1 MNFTF
6 FPVNTSRY
14 QSEFD
19 AVKINQILEENT
31 LKGSLSSTAHHTN
44 KTFIGTIERERFKI
58 ISSSNRTSMFCV
70 FEGKILSENNQIV
83 MITRLH
89 PTFKNLFLFW
99 FLAMISLLIF
109 LPGKSNKIVT
119 ILMFI
124 CFVLFLRHLLITF
137 IFKKSEAEG
146 NKKLIQLLKMTAIQ

>member
-1 MNFTF
+1 MLYEFHF

-14 QSEFD
+14 HSEFD
-19 AVKINQILEENT
+19 AVKISQILKENT
-31 LKGSLSSTAHHTN
+31 LKGSLSSTANHTN

-70 FEGKILSENNQIV
+70 FEGKILSENNQ
-83 MITRLH
+83 
-89 PTFKNLFLFW
+89 
-99 FLAMISLLIF
+99 MISLLIF

-119 ILMFI
+119 TLMFI
-124 CFVLFLRHLLITF
+124 CFVLLLRHLLITF